1 MGRDTAVD
9 FALSEE
15 QTLLVETVRKFVAN
29 EMIPHEDEVE
39 RTDAV
44 PPALRA
50 ELIGKAREL
59 GLYAC
64 NMPEELGGGGLD
76 DFDTMLVEKELGRT
90 SMALADCCWRPSN
103 ILLACA
109 GEQRER
115 YLLPAIRAERKDCI
129 AMTEPDAGSD
139 VRGMKATAVKDGDDW
154 VINGTKHFI
163 SGAEVSDFIILFV
176 GTGEEDTPR
185 GKKKLVTAFL
195 IDSDQPGVN
204 VRRGYHAVCHR
215 GHHNCIIDLDNVRAA
230 DAQIL
235 GEVHRGFEVAN
246 EWLYATRLVVA
257 AMCCARAERALQ
269 VALEWAA
276 QRKQFGQLIGKFQ
289 GVSFQLADMEVDVRM
304 SNLIFYETAWKL
316 KTGTMT
322 DQDAAVAKLF
332 CSEACGR
339 VADQAIQVVGGMGM
353 MADLPLERIWRD
365 ARVDRIWE
373 GTSEIQRHI
382 ISRAML
388 RPLGA

>member
-1 MGRDTAVD
+1 MD

-15 QTLLVETVRKFVAN
+15 QTMLVEMVRKFVAN
-29 EMIPHEDEVE
+29 EMIPHEEMVE
-39 RTDAV
+39 RTDEV
-44 PPALRA
+44 PADLRA
-50 ELIGKAREL
+50 ELTGKAVDL
-59 GLYAC
+59 GIYAC
-64 NMPEELGGGGLD
+64 NMPEDLGGGGLD

-90 SMALADCCWRPSN
+90 AMALADCCWRPSN
-103 ILLACA
+103 VLMACTGA
-109 GEQRER
+109 QRER

-139 VRGMKATAVKDGDDW
+139 VRGMKATAVRDGDDW
-154 VINGTKHFI
+154 IINGTKHFI
-163 SGAEVSDFIILFV
+163 SGADVSDFIILFV
-176 GTGEEDTPR
+176 STGEEETPR
-185 GKKKLVTAFL
+185 GIKKRITAFL
-195 IDSDQPGVN
+195 VDSDTPGVE
-204 VRRGYHAVCHR
+204 VRRGYHAACHR
-215 GHHNCIIDLDNVRAA
+215 GHHNCIINMDNARVSNN
-230 DAQIL
+230 QIL
-235 GEVHRGFEVAN
+235 GEEGKGFEVAN
-246 EWLYATRLVVA
+246 EWLYATRVVVA
-257 AMCCARAERALQ
+257 AMCCARSERALDI
-269 VALEWAA
+269 ALNWAA
-276 QRKQFGQLIGKFQ
+276 QRKQFGQVIGKFQ

-304 SNLIFYETAWKL
+304 SNLVFLETAWKL
-316 KTGTMT
+316 QQGTMT

-339 VADQAIQVVGGMGM
+339 VADQAIQVVGGMGL